1 MKDQDEKRDVRAVV
15 RTYFDK
21 ETNKDKNV
29 YQTIGTA
36 WVSPHQSTISIQLDC
51 LPLSKD
57 WNGKLFINKPYE
69 KKDDTPMPQEK
80 VMAVAFD
87 NLPTDEDMEK
97 PIDLSSI
104 PF

>member
-1 MKDQDEKRDVRAVV
+1 MSDEKRDVRAVV

-21 ETNKDKNV
+21 ATNKDKNV

-36 WVSPHQSTISIQLDC
+36 WVSPHESTITIQIDC

-57 WNGKLFINKPYE
+57 WNGKLFINKPYD
-69 KKDDTPMPQEK
+69 KKEDTAPMPK
-80 VMAVAFD
+80 SVVTDAIYAD
-87 NLPTDEDMEK
+87 NLPDMDK
-97 PIDLSSI
+97 PISLSEI